1 MNIREIIDKYEMSVL
16 KNIDKDNMIKI
27 ITFLQENKVIYI
39 EDIIENYLDIFTIP
53 YDEFIE
59 KFSKLNKKY
68 NNELVNMINDDVN
81 VLEEII
87 YE

>member
-68 NNELVNMINDDVN
+68 NNELVNMLNDDVN

>member
-1 MNIREIIDKYEMSVL
+1 MNVEEIIDKYEFSIL
-16 KNIDKDNMIKI
+16 KNINKDNMLEILE
-27 ITFLQENKVIYI
+27 FLQQNKVIYI

-59 KFSKLNKKY
+59 KFSKLNEKY
-68 NNELVNMINDDVN
+68 NNELVNMLNDDVN
-81 VLEEII
+81 VLEAIL

>member
-1 MNIREIIDKYEMSVL
+1 MNVEEIIDKYESSIL
-16 KNIDKDNMIKI
+16 KNINKDNMLKI
-27 ITFLQENKVIYI
+27 VEFLQQNKVIYI

-68 NNELVNMINDDVN
+68 NNELVNMLNDDVN
-81 VLEEII
+81 VLEAIL